1 MLCVTLQLPCAT
13 CLRVLL
19 PECCLQQYVMYMT
32 VCDIEANPK
41 QDRLRL
47 DMARVSSSATA
58 GQLPPPSARLG
69 RMESL
74 LAGVAQGDAALLL
87 GGDLTVLVLEV
98 GSLPTRL
105 PFPEASMR
113 NALELTRCCC

>member
-1 MLCVTLQLPCAT
+1 M
-13 CLRVLL
+13 
-19 PECCLQQYVMYMT
+19 
-32 VCDIEANPK
+32 
-41 QDRLRL
+41 

-58 GQLPPPSARLG
+58 GQLPPPSARPG

-98 GSLPTRL
+98 EFFKSK
-105 PFPEASMR
+105 PF
-113 NALELTRCCC
+113 T